1 MPEKDQDERPE
12 VPPPPPRQPDE
23 SLKGYIERDNK
34 PDGTAD
40 RKGARLGP
48 VVVGAGRPT
57 RSGALVVAG
66 RTAEHVMTRSGRASP

>member
-1 MPEKDQDERPE
+1 MPEKDHDERPE

-40 RKGARLGP
+40 QKDA
-48 VVVGAGRPT
+48 
-57 RSGALVVAG
+57 
-66 RTAEHVMTRSGRASP
+66 RASVR

>member
-34 PDGTAD
+34 PAGTAD
-40 RKGARLGP
+40 RKG
-48 VVVGAGRPT
+48 T
-57 RSGALVVAG
+57 
-66 RTAEHVMTRSGRASP
+66 RASAR